1 MQDDRISF
9 SGLTVLITIEAG
21 IDKKPVEKLSDRK
34 MKAVSD
40 MKSAKVEAHWLKKM
54 EESSLKDYKSK
65 DISSN
70 RFVPQYSCLCAI
82 FSSQGLH
89 SQAS

>member
-40 MKSAKVEAHWLKKM
+40 MKSAKDEAHWLRKM
-54 EESSLKDYKSK
+54 EAAALVDYKAK
-65 DISSN
+65 DITSN
-70 RFVPQYSCLCAI
+70 RFVP
-82 FSSQGLH
+82 
-89 SQAS
+89 